1 MVRTGSDVQDPGT
14 VPPLAP
20 PPALAAAAAESA
32 PTPAPGTGRRGG
44 DVAAGAVGAVSART
58 TSRRRV
64 IGVAIVVGIVA
75 VVGGIAALG
84 SALETAEPSSSIT
97 LPAAGAPQPET
108 GSSGVGSDGQRP
120 ADLRAVA
127 PAAPAVPVAPL
138 SGDESGSGPG
148 SAQTGKAVDPARPAG
163 AEPRIVRT
171 GSMSL
176 EVRPG
181 GVDAAVAA
189 VSTAAKGLGGY
200 LASLD
205 SSGTPSTSD
214 DDDQHA
220 NVTLRVPTG
229 SFDELR
235 GQVGR
240 IGEVRASTVS
250 SQDVTGVYV
259 DLQSRLKALGSS
271 RDTYVALLGKAG
283 SIGEILAVQQ
293 QIDNVQVQIE
303 QLEGRRQVLADS
315 SDLATLT
322 VRISEQGT
330 SATRPDP
337 DGDDDGLAGALRLS
351 WDRFTGGVAVIVGLV
366 GPAVLILLLAGA
378 GFGGYRILRRVR
390 HRRRTRA
397 HAVPAAPTS

>member
-1 MVRTGSDVQDPGT
+1 P
-14 VPPLAP
+14 VPTATELT
-20 PPALAAAAAESA
+20 
-32 PTPAPGTGRRGG
+32 PTPAPGTGRRRG
-44 DVAAGAVGAVSART
+44 DVAAGAAGAAGAVSARS

-97 LPAAGAPQPET
+97 FPAAGAPQPET
-108 GSSGVGSDGQRP
+108 GSSGVGSERQRP
-120 ADLRAVA
+120 ADLRA
-127 PAAPAVPVAPL
+127 AAPAVPVAPL
-138 SGDESGSGPG
+138 AGNESGSGPG
-148 SAQTGKAVDPARPAG
+148 SALTGKAVDPARPAG

-205 SSGTPSTSD
+205 SSGIPSTSD

-235 GQVGR
+235 GQVGK

-250 SQDVTGVYV
+250 SQDVTGEYV

-337 DGDDDGLAGALRLS
+337 DGDDEGLAGALRLS

-366 GPAVLILLLAGA
+366 GPVVLILLLAGA

-397 HAVPAAPTS
+397 HAAPAAPTS

>member
-20 PPALAAAAAESA
+20 VAAESA
-32 PTPAPGTGRRGG
+32 PAPTPTLAPGAGRHSG
-44 DVAAGAVGAVSART
+44 DVAAGAVGVISARG
-58 TSRRRV
+58 TSRRRLIAWV
-64 IGVAIVVGIVA
+64 VVVGIVV
-75 VVGGIAALG
+75 VVGGIVALG
-84 SALETAEPSSSIT
+84 SVSDTAGSSSSIT
-97 LPAAGAPQPET
+97 LPAAGMPQPET
-108 GSSGVGSDGQRP
+108 GSSVVSSDGQPP

-138 SGDESGSGPG
+138 APVAGNESGSG
-148 SAQTGKAVDPARPAG
+148 SAPTGRTVDPARPAG

-181 GVDAAVAA
+181 GVDAAVNA

-214 DDDQHA
+214 DDHQHA

-229 SFDELR
+229 SFDDLR
-235 GQVGR
+235 GQVGK

-250 SQDVTGVYV
+250 SQDVTGEYV

-337 DGDDDGLAGALRLS
+337 DDDEGLTRALRLS
-351 WDRFTGGVAVIVGLV
+351 WDRFTGGVAVIVGLI
-366 GPAVLILLLAGA
+366 GPIVLIALLAGA
-378 GFGGYRILRRVR
+378 GFGGYRVLRQLRRR
-390 HRRRTRA
+390 IRT
-397 HAVPAAPTS
+397 HES